1 MLESLAVEVID
12 ETMTLEV
19 DESDALE
26 SLDVAVA
33 DGVISLE
40 ELLVIG
46 ELGWMKVELETT
58 DELDSLLELDDMK
71 DPAKVVELV
80 AVRVLVAASV
90 EVAE

>member
-1 MLESLAVEVID
+1 LLESLAVEVID